1 MLKTKKMIEDIKKLN
16 SQNIFVCQICGDDQI
31 EEQAWISVNDTAV
44 VNGKV
49 YHEVLDCCEGG
60 MYWCRSCNTACKPIT
75 FEQYM
80 EDKNE

>member
-16 SQNIFVCQICGDDQI
+16 SQNIFVCQVCGDDQI
-31 EEQAWISVNDTAV
+31 EEQAWISVNNTAI

-49 YHEVLDCCEGG
+49 YHEVLDCCDD

>member
-16 SQNIFVCQICGDDQI
+16 SQNIFVCQVCGDDQI
-31 EEQAWISVNDTAV
+31 EEQAWISVNNTSV
-44 VNGKV
+44 VDGLV
-49 YHEVLDCCEGG
+49 HHEVYDMCDD

>member
-16 SQNIFVCQICGDDQI
+16 SQNIFVCQICGNDQI

-49 YHEVLDCCEGG
+49 YHEVLDCCDD
-60 MYWCRSCNTACKPIT
+60 MYWCRPCNTACKPIT

-80 EDKNE
+80 EEKNES